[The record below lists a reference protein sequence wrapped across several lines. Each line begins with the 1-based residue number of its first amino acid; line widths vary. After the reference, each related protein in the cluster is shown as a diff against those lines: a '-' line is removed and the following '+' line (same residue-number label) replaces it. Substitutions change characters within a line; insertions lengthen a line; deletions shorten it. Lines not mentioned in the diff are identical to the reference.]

1 MGLIFLDDD
10 YATHNV
16 PGVSSVG
23 ASFLQRGCVF
33 CTSSKELAKG
43 CGRERKNSS
52 KFSFIDKK
60 KNQNQT
66 LNVKSKRILYFRV
79 PVQRYSFLNIFPPLL
94 LTRNE
99 IGRS

>member
-43 CGRERKNSS
+43 CGRGRKNSS

-60 KNQNQT
+60 KIKIKHSTSSQNEFFILEYPYSVT
-66 LNVKSKRILYFRV
+66 LF
-79 PVQRYSFLNIFPPLL
+79 
-94 LTRNE
+94 
-99 IGRS
+99 